1 MNQFSIPMQSI
12 QINASLSSSPTTDDS
27 PTTSLIHLTNK
38 LRLFHR
44 MINSSRKKSVVSRS
58 DPYSI
63 VVHFL
68 DDTERT
74 FSIDRHWKG
83 LDLFNE
89 IADYLNLSEQR
100 KFFGLFMENDN
111 EDFPSHWI
119 DLKKI
124 LRKQFTMDTSVYHLH
139 FKVRFFLA
147 NPSVEIDDELT
158 KYFYVLQMK
167 KDFLSGKIW
176 CSRTISAIL
185 ASYIVQSKG
194 EGMPFDGINEL
205 I

>member
-1 MNQFSIPMQSI
+1 MQSI
-12 QINASLSSSPTTDDS
+12 ELNASLSSSPTTDDS

-38 LRLFHR
+38 FRLFHR
-44 MINSSRKKSVVSRS
+44 MIMLRNSSRS

-63 VVHFL
+63 IVHFL
-68 DDTERT
+68 DDTQRT
-74 FSIDRHWKG
+74 FTIDRHWKG

-100 KFFGLFMENDN
+100 KFFGLFMENDH
-111 EDFPSHWI
+111 EDIPSHWI

-124 LRKQFTMDTSVYHLH
+124 LRKQFTMDTSTYHLH
-139 FKVRFFLA
+139 FKVRFFLS
-147 NPSVEIDDELT
+147 NPSVDIDDELT

-167 KDFLSGKIW
+167 KDFLSGRIW

-185 ASYIVQSKG
+185 ASYLVQSNKAKKCALRLK
-194 EGMPFDGINEL
+194 E
-205 I
+205 